1 MPRRGFTLL
10 EVTLV
15 LSVMGILIALAVP
28 TYNGLVHRAR
38 AAEARTLLDTI
49 AHAELAYFRDNG
61 KYLPCFSPMPERG
74 ASTFADQL
82 CWKALGIQVD
92 GPVRY
97 GYEVTV
103 AGSSFTVVAQGDLD
117 ANGKRSKWTLDG
129 ATLRLDVDGELE

>member
-1 MPRRGFTLL
+1 VHRRGFTLL
-10 EVTLV
+10 ELTLV
-15 LSVMGILIALAVP
+15 LSILGILIALAVP

-38 AAEARTLLDTI
+38 ATEARTLMDTI

-92 GPVRY
+92 GFVRY

-103 AGSSFTVVAQGDLD
+103 AGTSFTVVAQGDLNGD
-117 ANGKRSKWTLDG
+117 GKRSKLALDG
-129 ATLRLDVDGELE
+129 ATFKLEVEGELE